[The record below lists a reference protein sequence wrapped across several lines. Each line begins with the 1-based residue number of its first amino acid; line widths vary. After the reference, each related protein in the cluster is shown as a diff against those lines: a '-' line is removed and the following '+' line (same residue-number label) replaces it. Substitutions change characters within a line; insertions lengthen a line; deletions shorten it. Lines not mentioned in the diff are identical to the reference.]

1 MRISAGVAIYYNN
14 KILLAHPTKT
24 KIFGTWTIPKGGIEE
39 GETKLQ
45 AAIRETKE
53 EVGIKINP
61 NRIVNKPILI
71 DYINKK
77 GKLFKKVYIFSYHVK
92 SLKELKLDNEVIL
105 SKNLQKSEV
114 DLALFFDMKSAKDYI
129 FWRYK
134 ILLNN

>member
-53 EVGIKINP
+53 EVGI
-61 NRIVNKPILI
+61 
-71 DYINKK
+71 
-77 GKLFKKVYIFSYHVK
+77 
-92 SLKELKLDNEVIL
+92 
-105 SKNLQKSEV
+105 
-114 DLALFFDMKSAKDYI
+114 
-129 FWRYK
+129 
-134 ILLNN
+134 